1 MSLPKKV
8 KIGWKEYKILEQA
21 PDEALI
27 DGGTICYGQVFYD
40 RQEIYINKNYR
51 KKHKKATLL
60 HEVIHAI
67 DEQYSI
73 DLKEEQVVSLT
84 HGLMS
89 VLKDNPEILSGGD
102 PISRQRRASTSYF
115 YTQIRDRP

>member
-8 KIGWKEYKILEQA
+8 KIGWKEYKILEQP

-51 KKHKKATLL
+51 KKHRKATLL

-89 VLKDNPEILSGGD
+89 VLKDNPEILS
-102 PISRQRRASTSYF
+102 RR
-115 YTQIRDRP
+115 

>member
-8 KIGWKEYKILEQA
+8 KIGWKEYKILEQP

-51 KKHKKATLL
+51 KKHRKATLL
-60 HEVIHAI
+60 HEIIHAI
-67 DEQYSI
+67 DEQYST

-89 VLKDNPEILSGGD
+89 VLKDNPALLRKE
-102 PISRQRRASTSYF
+102 RE
-115 YTQIRDRP
+115 